1 MENVQWNTEEVEDE
15 NSDCED
21 LSKLVLFAAL
31 NTVGID
37 FLFPEESLIHSE
49 STERM
54 STETH
59 D

>member
-1 MENVQWNTEEVEDE
+1 MENIHRNTEEVEDE

-49 STERM
+49 STESM

>member
-1 MENVQWNTEEVEDE
+1 MENIHWDTEEVEDE

-21 LSKLVLFAAL
+21 LSKFVLFAAL

-49 STERM
+49 STESM

>member
-1 MENVQWNTEEVEDE
+1 MENIHRNTEEVEDE

-54 STETH
+54 STEAH